1 MIACE
6 RFIKSG
12 GEDVQSPSF
21 GISGAGRINLSG
33 FNSYAGRA
41 AATSR
46 TYQLLGGATCNVVM
60 TGVTLLNRNLTAKA
74 LDFTSVSANRVN
86 LMMTG
91 CSTDGA
97 FDVNN
102 TTVIQSAII
111 KNNRFK
117 VGYTSLMVSA
127 ANYLVGDNL
136 TNIA

>member
-41 AATSR
+41 AATSH
-46 TYQLLGGATCNVVM
+46 TYQLLGGATCDVVM

-74 LDFTSVSANRVN
+74 LDFTSVSAYRVN

-117 VGYTSLMVSA
+117 VGYTSLMASA